1 MNPNDRKTAGYAL
14 ILGSIFLIITM
25 VLHPTGGSFE
35 HLLKIINVIVT
46 AHVVAILSIPIT
58 LLGFWGFQQRF
69 TKAWGLST
77 LAFITLSIGLL
88 SALIAGALNGL
99 VLPLYI
105 DKYRDATPETIAAT
119 MPILKYNGALNH
131 AFDYIF
137 ISFISLAI
145 LMWSV
150 AILLTKTYP
159 AWLAYLGIALN
170 VFVLVGLT
178 IDFNFV
184 NLQGFRVFIFGLVG
198 WIVAAGY
205 LLIQAKNDIIK
216 VF

>member
-1 MNPNDRKTAGYAL
+1 MNHNDRKTAGYAL
-14 ILGSIFLIITM
+14 ILGSILLIVTM

-35 HLLKIINVIVT
+35 HLLKIMTVIVT
-46 AHVVAILSIPIT
+46 AHTIAILSIPIT
-58 LLGFWGFQQRF
+58 LLGFWGFHKSF

-88 SALIAGALNGL
+88 SGLIAGTLNGL

-105 DKYRDATPETIAAT
+105 NQYRDATPETIAAI

-137 ISFISLAI
+137 IGFISLAI

-150 AILLTKTYP
+150 AILLTKTYVL
-159 AWLAYLGIALN
+159 WLAYLGIALN
-170 VFVLVGLT
+170 LCVLIGLM

-184 NLQGFRVFIFGLVG
+184 NLQGFRGFIFGLVG

-205 LLIQAKNDIIK
+205 LLIKAKNE
-216 VF
+216 VV